1 MKNKPII
8 TLILICIAFIAS
20 EQTVQAQCA
29 MCKAVAESN
38 IENHSNN
45 VGQSLNTGIL
55 YLMTIPYI
63 IIGSIFFFSFKKQIL
78 SFFKGLSLN
87 K

>member
-1 MKNKPII
+1 MKHKTFIS
-8 TLILICIAFIAS
+8 TLILIAVIALFSPEIK
-20 EQTVQAQCA
+20 AQCA

-38 IENHSNN
+38 IENKANN
-45 VGQSLNTGIL
+45 IGQGLNTGIL

-78 SFFKGLSLN
+78 GYIKGFSLH